1 MIRWL
6 LILSLV
12 LQGLSTQPR
21 CTAAD
26 SGQPE
31 CIVTTCIAPPLPV
44 ETCCAA
50 ACCDVGTPAPA
61 PCPQPQDAPCNGPCD
76 CCCNWI
82 ACCLFDPDTALTGSG
97 RGGSAETLKT
107 LVLAALPASAPS
119 YPILTDLPV
128 ATARPLPQAERI
140 PALACP
146 PRSITNVWTI

>member
-6 LILSLV
+6 IILSLV

-31 CIVTTCIAPPLPV
+31 CVIAACVAAPV
-44 ETCCAA
+44 PASTCCAA
-50 ACCDVGTPAPA
+50 ACCDVGIPAPA
-61 PCPQPQDAPCNGPCD
+61 PCPGHQNSPCDAPCG
-76 CCCNWI
+76 CCCNWV
-82 ACCLFDPDTALTGSG
+82 ACCLFDPDTAVAGSG
-97 RGGSAETLKT
+97 RGGSAETPESV
-107 LVLAALPASAPS
+107 VLAALPAFAPS

-128 ATARPLPQAERI
+128 ATARPFPQADRI

-146 PRSITNVWTI
+146 PRSVTNVWTI